1 MGFHLDELRAFSKVA
16 QLRSFSAAA
25 ATLEI
30 TSSGLSKAIG
40 RLESE
45 LGVQLLNRNTR
56 SVAVTPEGEMFLADT
71 LRLLAFADQMRKEIK
86 LRRSKTSGL
95 LKVNISTTTGR
106 LILIPRLAEFFARH
120 PAFRLDLRFTDQPE
134 DLIETGRDV
143 GIWFGELP
151 DRHVK
156 HRVLARTSRVT
167 AASPSYLKQFGVP
180 KSIEELAAHR
190 CLATTGWG
198 TRMNWRFKNQ
208 GTFDNLHLNPFLQVN
223 SVEALRA
230 CVLHGLGIAQGSSLL
245 LNRELIAK
253 GDLVQLFPEEVTPGE
268 NISALYPYGKQSNP
282 LTTVFIQFVAGIME
296 DRARGARTPR
306 SESA

>member
-1 MGFHLDELRAFSKVA
+1 MGFQLDELRAFSKVA

-56 SVAVTPEGEMFLADT
+56 SVAVTPEGEVFLADT
-71 LRLLAFADQMRKEIK
+71 LRLLALSDQMQNEIK
-86 LRRSKTSGL
+86 IRRTKPSGL
-95 LKVNISTTTGR
+95 LKVNVSTTMGR
-106 LILIPRLAEFFARH
+106 LLLIPSLPALFARQ
-120 PAFRLDLRFTDQPE
+120 PGFRLDLRLTDQPE
-134 DLIETGRDV
+134 DLILTGRDV

-151 DRHVK
+151 DRYVK
-156 HRVLARTSRVT
+156 HRVLARTSRIT
-167 AASPSYLKQFGVP
+167 AAAPSYLKQFGTP
-180 KSIEELAAHR
+180 KSIEDLAAHR

-208 GTFDNLHLNPFLQVN
+208 GTFDKLHLNPFLQVN

-230 CVLHGLGIAQGSSLL
+230 CVLHGIGIAQGSSLL
-245 LNRELIAK
+245 LNSELIAK
-253 GDLVQLFPEEVTPGE
+253 GELVQLFPAEVTPGE
-268 NISALYPYGKQSNP
+268 SISAIYPYGKQGNP
-282 LTTVFIQFVAGIME
+282 LTNVFIQFVANMME
-296 DRARGARTPR
+296 TRARGLRTPR
-306 SESA
+306 SRSV